1 MLVAA
6 YEAKSAPSFANLE
19 GSWLGFSG
27 NTAAF
32 AYAWSLAA
40 VESIIQAG
48 GTGDI
53 GRLLDAIA
61 GSASP
66 ETALRT
72 ALHSN
77 YPDLEHQT
85 AAYLRKQ
92 YLR

>member
-1 MLVAA
+1 MG
-6 YEAKSAPSFANLE
+6 Y
-19 GSWLGFSG
+19 SG

-40 VESIIQAG
+40 VESIIQSG
-48 GTGDI
+48 GTSDI
-53 GRLLDAIA
+53 SRLLDSIA

-66 ETALRT
+66 EAALRT
-72 ALHSN
+72 ALRSN
-77 YPDLEHQT
+77 YPDLEQQT